1 MKNNDRNKISREIE
15 MSKRDVFYLTEVK
28 EKIK

>member
-1 MKNNDRNKISREIE
+1 MKNNDRNKISREIK